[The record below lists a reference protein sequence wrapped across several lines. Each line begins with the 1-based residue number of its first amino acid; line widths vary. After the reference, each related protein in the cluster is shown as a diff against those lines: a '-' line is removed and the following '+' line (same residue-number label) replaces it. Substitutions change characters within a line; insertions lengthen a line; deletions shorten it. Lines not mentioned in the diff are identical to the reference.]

1 MEKLFEAIIL
11 SWGWRRR
18 LIALLAGA
26 LSAFAQPPFFLF
38 PLLWV
43 SLPVL
48 VLLLDGAVSVRVK
61 GLGGRLLSSFGA
73 GWWFG
78 FGYFLAGLWWIGAA
92 FLVEADEFAWLMPFA
107 VVLLPAG
114 LAIFWGFGAAFAQ
127 LLWSTS
133 PWRIFALAA
142 GIGGAEWLRGHLFTG
157 FPWNAIGYT
166 LTAGDVMMQSASLAN
181 VYALGFLAVVI
192 FAAPASL
199 VRIGGRNSL
208 LPSLLAVALF
218 LGLAGYGLARLG
230 LSRDNPVNSLHIRI
244 VQPAIDQA
252 QKWLPENKEAVFER
266 YLSMSQEE
274 VDGQGLTEG
283 TLLVWPET
291 ALPFAL
297 TEEPGALTA
306 IADILPANARLV
318 TGAARAEDG
327 PDGRFVFN
335 SVYIVDDSGTIVAA
349 YDKVHLVPFG
359 EYLPL
364 QGVLERL
371 GLEQLTRVR
380 GGFTPGPRRRT
391 LLLENG
397 PPFVPL
403 ICYEIIFPGEV
414 LAGDGTRPGF
424 LLNVTND
431 AWFGRTPG
439 PYQHL
444 HQARV
449 RAVEEGLPIVRSAN
463 TGISAVIDSYGRL
476 LKRGPLGDKAVL
488 DGTLPQAIDAPAA
501 ARLGSTAALIHLLIC
516 FFVAFVAKGAAKR
529 LPPIDSAQSRA
540 ERVP

>member
-1 MEKLFEAIIL
+1 MQKLVEAIIL

-18 LIALLAGA
+18 AIAFLAGA
-26 LSAFAQPPFFLF
+26 LSALAQPPFFLF
-38 PLLWV
+38 PLLW
-43 SLPVL
+43 LTFPVL
-48 VLLLDGAVSVRVK
+48 VLLLDGAVSVRLS
-61 GLGGRLLSSFGA
+61 GLKGRLLASFGA

-92 FLVEADEFAWLMPFA
+92 FLVDAEEFAWLMPFA

-114 LAIFWGFGAAFAQ
+114 LAILWGLGAALAQ
-127 LLWSTS
+127 LLWSPS

-142 GIGGAEWLRGHLFTG
+142 GLGSAEWLRGHVFTG
-157 FPWNAIGYT
+157 FPWNALGYS

-181 VYALGFLAVVI
+181 VYALGFVAVVV
-192 FAAPASL
+192 FAAPATL
-199 VRIGGRNSL
+199 VRIAGRNSV
-208 LPSLLAVALF
+208 LPGLLACAVF

-230 LSRDNPVNSLHIRI
+230 NSQDNPVNDLHIRI

-252 QKWLPENKEAVFER
+252 QKWLPENKEAVFES
-266 YLSMSQEE
+266 YLSMSRAEI
-274 VDGQGLTEG
+274 DGQGLAAD

-291 ALPFAL
+291 AFPFAL
-297 TEEPGALTA
+297 TEEPGALPA
-306 IADILPANARLV
+306 IAQMLPEGASLV

-327 PDGRFVFN
+327 ADGRFVFN

-364 QGVLERL
+364 QGVLEDL

-391 LLLENG
+391 MLLENR

-414 LAGDGTRPGF
+414 LAADGTRPGF

-431 AWFGRTPG
+431 AWFGNTPG

-449 RAVEEGLPIVRSAN
+449 RAVEEGLPLVRAAN
-463 TGISAVIDSYGRL
+463 TGISAIVDAYGRL
-476 LKRGPLGDKAVL
+476 SRRAPLGDKAVL
-488 DGTLPQAIDAPAA
+488 DGPLPAAIDPPPA
-501 ARLGSTAALIHLLIC
+501 ARLGSVPTLIHLLIC
-516 FFVAFVAKGAAKR
+516 LFVAFAARHAANR
-529 LPPIDSAQSRA
+529 LPPIDTT
-540 ERVP
+540 